1 MKVLVSR
8 STAAEIFGEIQRWV
22 EHGLRVSGVPL
33 ESLLYPLSA
42 MVPARG
48 AISPLELARL
58 DRIRELVV
66 DGVAIP
72 PDAVKAFSPANC
84 HFAAEDLGQA
94 SREFNAAIDR
104 LLEGRP
110 RLAVLSKLHSHPF
123 AGGGF
128 LSGGDLYHGVTSPQA
143 VRWRHGR
150 GLDTALLHVVH
161 PDGDP
166 QIDRSAWRLFAGGA
180 RSAGTGSEVVW
191 RIHSWGTS
199 QDGTLVDLGPA
210 EIVSNRHPSV
220 LAARRVPYWATR
232 PGARWCDDQK
242 AALRRAGFSV
252 SRNLLGRGWR
262 RYLVQVA
269 AGDPLVIALPP
280 DLPALPPRVLRVVSA
295 VRNEFEELALPSRL
309 VPRALAS
316 CSLVDLVRHFGAP
329 R

>member
-1 MKVLVSR
+1 MRVLVSR
-8 STAAEIFGEIQRWV
+8 SAAAELFGEVQRWV
-22 EHGLRVSGVPL
+22 EHGLRTAGVPL

-58 DRIRELVV
+58 DGIRELVV

-84 HFAAEDLGQA
+84 HFTAEDLGQA

-104 LLEGRP
+104 LLADHP

-123 AGGGF
+123 AGGAF

-166 QIDRSAWRLFAGGA
+166 QIDRAGWRLFAGGA
-180 RSAGTGSEVVW
+180 RSAGNGRAVVW

-199 QDGTLVDLGPA
+199 QDGSLVDLGPA

-220 LAARRVPYWATR
+220 QAARRRPYWATR
-232 PGARWCDDQK
+232 PGRRWCDEQK
-242 AALRRAGFSV
+242 AALRRAGYPV

-269 AGDPLVIALPP
+269 GGGALVIALPP

-295 VRNEFEELALPSRL
+295 LRNAFEELALPSRL
-309 VPRALAS
+309 VPRELDSASLA
-316 CSLVDLVRHFGAP
+316 DLVRHFGAP
-329 R
+329 P